1 MCNHRY
7 PTGCSSI
14 DIFGPVQENNF
25 SFPFLRKSK
34 NPGGRSKVQEAEV
47 GAGGAVGPESEGP
60 KEATGVWG
68 AGGGCREVGEA
79 CLGSGQ
85 EPSPGAGTVVGCYFV
100 CRSHVVQGRPGK
112 ASFHGT
118 LISLHLFLGELS
130 QREPRPFTLSYI
142 PLSPELA
149 LTSTLLYV
157 HSA

>member
-60 KEATGVWG
+60 KEATGVQG

-79 CLGSGQ
+79 CLG
-85 EPSPGAGTVVGCYFV
+85 AV
-100 CRSHVVQGRPGK
+100 R
-112 ASFHGT
+112 
-118 LISLHLFLGELS
+118 SLHLELVLSLGATLCAGHMWF
-130 QREPRPFTLSYI
+130 REGLGRLHFMEP
-142 PLSPELA
+142 
-149 LTSTLLYV
+149 
-157 HSA
+157 